1 MNKKLLWL
9 FGGLLIVVLALNAWL
24 LVWPK
29 TAPVINGDQVE
40 AIINQEIA
48 GEVVAKPALVGVD
61 NPLAGHSW
69 RVVSLA
75 DGQEMIDAL
84 DYDLII
90 SFTDQQIS
98 GRICNQFSLPYK
110 LVDGDNLV
118 ANGSLTS
125 TEMACAGDIM
135 KIESVFFVAVQKG
148 FGYNISDSGDL
159 TLTSGDGQVIGLVK
173 GN

>member
-9 FGGLLIVVLALNAWL
+9 FGSLLIVVLALNIWL

-29 TAPVINGDQVE
+29 ASPVINGDQVE

-48 GEVVAKPALVGVD
+48 GEVAAKPALVGID

-69 RVVSLA
+69 RIVSLA
-75 DGQEMIDAL
+75 DNQEIIDAL

-110 LVDGDNLV
+110 LVEGDNLV
-118 ANGSLTS
+118 ANGTLTN
-125 TEMACAGDIM
+125 TEMACSSDIM

-148 FGYNISDSGDL
+148 FGYNISDSGNL
-159 TLTSGDGQVIGLVK
+159 TLTSGDGQVIGLIK
-173 GN
+173 EN